1 MEKKTN
7 ENTNDLEN
15 EIPLTAIVN
24 NKHIEQTK
32 TIAAKN
38 RCQNEF
44 KTNPELSIDMK
55 YVCRICLMAENNMI
69 SLMST
74 VGCDLLADIFT
85 SISSIKVS
93 SDESLPLQIC
103 ASCQG
108 DILHC
113 YNFKLKCNK
122 TNNILRSLLK
132 EKCNSNISSYDTGP
146 SDKVDQKT
154 LAMFND
160 VRQINHMQHN
170 EIRIIKEETFFKE
183 EEEDVKK
190 EINEDHE
197 EIEYLEDDIFY
208 DNDAD
213 NNEGDRRSEERLE
226 LADRKKNVNQKSFTA
241 KKKRFNC
248 NKCFKNFLKSKTL
261 RTHIQQ
267 CHSSKTITPFACGQ
281 CKDSFNSQ
289 EDLHIHSALHVKGN
303 HWTCNKCFKDF
314 TERNRFRRHIRR
326 HMETKRYPCETCDK
340 TFSELCALR
349 RHARVHTGEKVE
361 KKYRCDICDKRF
373 CDSSQLAAHSARH
386 TGVRPCACEC
396 GKAFP
401 SRRLLASHRLVHSDL
416 KRFACDYCDKRFRH
430 ESTRNTHHRTHTGEK
445 PYICSICGKTFIQS
459 SNLKLHMRT
468 HTGERPYT
476 CDVCGRKFT
485 SGSSLTCHRRTHTGE
500 KPYSCHICGKRFAR
514 TDIRTHMRQHT
525 GERPFACFVC
535 PKKFINAAR
544 LRDHYLI
551 HTGEKPYECAIC
563 NEKFKKKSYLAKH
576 LRSHDKEKKVKQ
588 KKIVIVQQLPFVM
601 DNNLIYAENGTN
613 DIAIKETT
621 ESNVDNEYENKEVTL
636 VTEEVPLE
644 VSGELVLQDDSN
656 VKADLVVV
664 NVGHNNINYEEGDIC
679 LNTNNINFE
688 NDPNTHNGSLVTV
701 NEGEMNISESTS
713 VLEGSAV
720 KLYQLDQS
728 LVQIHTSG
736 RHITIQ
742 KITSKMTT
750 NFN

>member
-1 MEKKTN
+1 MSNQNN
-7 ENTNDLEN
+7 ENSNDLEN
-15 EIPLTAIVN
+15 EIPLTAIVY
-24 NKHIEQTK
+24 NKHIEQSK
-32 TIAAKN
+32 TVMPKN
-38 RCQNEF
+38 MFQNES
-44 KTNPELSIDMK
+44 TSNPGISIDIK
-55 YVCRICLMAENNMI
+55 YVCRICLTAENNMI

-74 VGCDLLADIFT
+74 VGCDVLADMFT

-93 SDESLPLQIC
+93 SHESLPLQIC
-103 ASCQG
+103 VPCQR

-113 YNFKLKCNK
+113 YKFKLKCNK

-132 EKCNSNISSYDTGP
+132 DKCNSNLIGYNTSDL
-146 SDKVDQKT
+146 DKVDQIT
-154 LAMFND
+154 QTMFDD
-160 VRQINHMQHN
+160 VVRLNQMQQN
-170 EIRIIKEETFFKE
+170 EINTLKDETLKEEQDLKT
-183 EEEDVKK
+183 
-190 EINEDHE
+190 EINEDHD

-208 DNDAD
+208 DNDVK
-213 NNEGDRRSEERLE
+213 NEEDKRSEETLE
-226 LADRKKNVNQKSFTA
+226 LTDKEKKYNQKSFKA

-248 NKCFKNFLKSKTL
+248 NNCFKNFLKSKTL
-261 RTHIQQ
+261 RIHVQT
-267 CHSSKTITPFACGQ
+267 CHSGKTFPPFGCGQ

-289 EDLHIHSALHVKGN
+289 EDLHIHSALHVKGT

-326 HMETKRYPCETCDK
+326 HMETKRHACEACDK

-349 RHARVHTGEKVE
+349 RHSRVHTGEKVE
-361 KKYRCDICDKRF
+361 KRYRCDICDKRF

-396 GKAFP
+396 GKTFP

-525 GERPFACFVC
+525 GERPFACCVC

-576 LRSHDKEKKVKQ
+576 LRSHDKEKKIKE

-601 DNNLIYAENGTN
+601 DNNLIYAESATN
-613 DIAIKETT
+613 EIAIKDTP
-621 ESNVDNEYENKEVTL
+621 ESNVDTEYENKEVTL

-644 VSGELVLQDDSN
+644 VSGELVLEDDSN
-656 VKADLVVV
+656 VKAELVVV
-664 NVGHNNINYEEGDIC
+664 NVGHNDINYEEGEIC
-679 LNTNNINFE
+679 LNTNNIKYE
-688 NDPNTHNGSLVTV
+688 NNRNTHNGSLVTV
-701 NEGEMNISESTS
+701 DEGEVNISESAS